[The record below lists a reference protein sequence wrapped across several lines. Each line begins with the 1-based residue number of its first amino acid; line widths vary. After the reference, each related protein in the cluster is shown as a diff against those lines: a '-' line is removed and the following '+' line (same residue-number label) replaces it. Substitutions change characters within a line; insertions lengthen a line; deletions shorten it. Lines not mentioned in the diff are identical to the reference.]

1 MPVPKSELGD
11 DADWGDDGYESE
23 PATSL
28 PKRSKSKKTNGRK
41 SKSKS
46 NASSP
51 GVVKRIFA
59 VLGMIL
65 GVCIVLFGAY
75 GMINGHMRAGRAI
88 GGGLVMASVS
98 FGWFH
103 GISE

>member
-1 MPVPKSELGD
+1 M
-11 DADWGDDGYESE
+11 
-23 PATSL
+23 
-28 PKRSKSKKTNGRK
+28 
-41 SKSKS
+41 
-46 NASSP
+46 
-51 GVVKRIFA
+51 KRIFA